1 MTASSA
7 RTYRI
12 AAVAGSAILLL
23 IVLSAIMSGCKSA
36 PQRISER
43 AVAIRETASS
53 SRDRFQ
59 EAGIRAGVAE
69 QDEIISLAN
78 GISVDATQVD
88 PTEPWWLPM
97 VEYGAIAAILLAIVA
112 ILWQTGIGS
121 AIRAAVGWLP
131 RKSVN
136 AAKLLHEAVDQ
147 EHETSVR
154 EAVAALRVMDP
165 ALDAAY
171 RRLRNDPGDD

>member
-1 MTASSA
+1 VSESAA

-12 AAVAGSAILLL
+12 AMGVGAAIILLL
-23 IVLSAIMSGCKSA
+23 VLTAMIGCKSA

-43 AVAIRETASS
+43 AVEIRETAQSS
-53 SRDRFQ
+53 KDRFIQAGDPAGKREQ
-59 EAGIRAGVAE
+59 EHIM
-69 QDEIISLAN
+69 SLAN
-78 GISVDATQVD
+78 EISVDSTLVD
-88 PTEPWWLPM
+88 PTEPWWLPL
-97 VEYGAIAAILLAIVA
+97 VEYGVVAAILLAIVA
-112 ILWQTGIGS
+112 ILWQTGIGTAMRS
-121 AIRAAVGWLP
+121 MLGWLP
-131 RKSVN
+131 RKSVS

-171 RRLRNDPGDD
+171 RRIRNDPGND

>member
-1 MTASSA
+1 VSESAA

-12 AAVAGSAILLL
+12 AMGVGAAIILLL
-23 IVLSAIMSGCKSA
+23 VLTAMLGCKSA

-43 AVAIRETASS
+43 AVEIRETAQSS
-53 SRDRFQ
+53 KDRFIQAGDPAGKREQ
-59 EAGIRAGVAE
+59 EH
-69 QDEIISLAN
+69 IISLAN
-78 GISVDATQVD
+78 EISVDSTQVD

-112 ILWQTGIGS
+112 ILWQTGIGTAMRS
-121 AIRAAVGWLP
+121 MLGWLP
-131 RKSVN
+131 RKSVS

-171 RRLRNDPGDD
+171 RRIRNDPGND

>member
-1 MTASSA
+1 VSESAA

-12 AAVAGSAILLL
+12 AMGVGAAIILLL
-23 IVLSAIMSGCKSA
+23 VLTAMIGCKSA

-43 AVAIRETASS
+43 AVEIRETAQSS
-53 SRDRFQ
+53 KDRFIQAGDPAGKREQ
-59 EAGIRAGVAE
+59 EH
-69 QDEIISLAN
+69 IISLAN
-78 GISVDATQVD
+78 EISVDSTQVD
-88 PTEPWWLPM
+88 PTEPWWLSM
-97 VEYGAIAAILLAIVA
+97 VEYGAIAAILLAVVA
-112 ILWQTGIGS
+112 ILWQTGIGTAMRS
-121 AIRAAVGWLP
+121 MLGWLP
-131 RKSVN
+131 RKSVS

-171 RRLRNDPGDD
+171 RRIRNDSGDD

>member
-1 MTASSA
+1 VSESAA

-12 AAVAGSAILLL
+12 AMGVGAAIILLL
-23 IVLSAIMSGCKSA
+23 VLTAMLGCKSA

-43 AVAIRETASS
+43 AVEIRETAQSS
-53 SRDRFQ
+53 KDRFIQAGDPAGKREQ
-59 EAGIRAGVAE
+59 ER
-69 QDEIISLAN
+69 IISLAN
-78 GISVDATQVD
+78 EISVDSTQVD

-112 ILWQTGIGS
+112 ILWQTGIGTAMRS
-121 AIRAAVGWLP
+121 MLGWLP
-131 RKSVN
+131 RKSVS

-171 RRLRNDPGDD
+171 RRIRNDSGDD

>member
-1 MTASSA
+1 VSAA

-12 AAVAGSAILLL
+12 AAAAGAAIILLL
-23 IVLSAIMSGCKSA
+23 VLSAVLGCKSA

-43 AVAIRETASS
+43 AVEIRETAQSS
-53 SRDRFQ
+53 KDRFVQAGDPAGKREQ
-59 EAGIRAGVAE
+59 EHIMA
-69 QDEIISLAN
+69 LAN
-78 GISVDATQVD
+78 DISVDATQVD

-112 ILWQTGIGS
+112 ILWQTGIGA
-121 AIRAAVGWLP
+121 AIRSMLGWLP
-131 RKSVN
+131 RKSVS

-171 RRLRNDPGDD
+171 RRIRNAPGDD

>member
-1 MTASSA
+1 VSESAA

-12 AAVAGSAILLL
+12 AMGVGAAIILLL
-23 IVLSAIMSGCKSA
+23 VLTAMLGCKSA
-36 PQRISER
+36 PQRISEH
-43 AVAIRETASS
+43 AVEIRETAQSS
-53 SRDRFQ
+53 KDRFIQAGDPAGKREQ
-59 EAGIRAGVAE
+59 EH
-69 QDEIISLAN
+69 IISLAN
-78 GISVDATQVD
+78 EISVDSTQVD

-112 ILWQTGIGS
+112 ILWQTGIGTAMRS
-121 AIRAAVGWLP
+121 MLGWLP
-131 RKSVN
+131 RKSVS

-147 EHETSVR
+147 EHETSLR

-171 RRLRNDPGDD
+171 RRIRNDSGDD

>member
-1 MTASSA
+1 MSAA

-12 AAVAGSAILLL
+12 AAAAGAAIILLL
-23 IVLSAIMSGCKSA
+23 VLSAVLGCKSA

-43 AVAIRETASS
+43 AVEIRETAQSS
-53 SRDRFQ
+53 KDRFVQAGDPAGKREQ
-59 EAGIRAGVAE
+59 EHIMA
-69 QDEIISLAN
+69 LAN
-78 GISVDATQVD
+78 DISVDATQVD

-112 ILWQTGIGS
+112 ILWQTGIGA
-121 AIRAAVGWLP
+121 AIRSMLGWLP
-131 RKSVN
+131 RKSVS

-171 RRLRNDPGDD
+171 RRIRNAPGDD

>member
-1 MTASSA
+1 MSESAA

-12 AAVAGSAILLL
+12 AMGVGAAIILLL
-23 IVLSAIMSGCKSA
+23 VLTAMIGCKSA

-43 AVAIRETASS
+43 AVEIRETAQSS
-53 SRDRFQ
+53 KDRFIQAGDLAGKREQ
-59 EAGIRAGVAE
+59 EHIM
-69 QDEIISLAN
+69 SLAN
-78 GISVDATQVD
+78 EISVDSTLVD
-88 PTEPWWLPM
+88 PTEPWWLPL
-97 VEYGAIAAILLAIVA
+97 VEYGVVAAILLAIVA
-112 ILWQTGIGS
+112 ILWQTGIGTAMRS
-121 AIRAAVGWLP
+121 MLGWLP
-131 RKSVN
+131 RKSVS

-171 RRLRNDPGDD
+171 RRIRNDPGND

>member
-1 MTASSA
+1 VSESVA

-12 AAVAGSAILLL
+12 AMGVGAAIILLL
-23 IVLSAIMSGCKSA
+23 VLTAMLGCKSA

-43 AVAIRETASS
+43 AVEIRETAQSS
-53 SRDRFQ
+53 KDRFIQAGDPAGKREQ
-59 EAGIRAGVAE
+59 EH
-69 QDEIISLAN
+69 IISLAN
-78 GISVDATQVD
+78 EISVDSTQVD

-97 VEYGAIAAILLAIVA
+97 VEYGAIAAILLAIVM
-112 ILWQTGIGS
+112 ILWQTGIGTAMRS
-121 AIRAAVGWLP
+121 MLGWLP
-131 RKSVN
+131 RKSVS

-147 EHETSVR
+147 EHETSLR

-171 RRLRNDPGDD
+171 RRIRNDSGDD

>member
-1 MTASSA
+1 VSDSDA

-12 AAVAGSAILLL
+12 AIGAGAAIILLL
-23 IVLSAIMSGCKSA
+23 VLTAMIGCKSA

-43 AVAIRETASS
+43 AVEIRETAQS
-53 SRDRFQ
+53 SRDRFIHAGDPAGKREQ
-59 EAGIRAGVAE
+59 EH
-69 QDEIISLAN
+69 IISLAN
-78 GISVDATQVD
+78 EISVDSTQVD
-88 PTEPWWLPM
+88 PTEPWWLSM
-97 VEYGAIAAILLAIVA
+97 VEYGTIAAILLAIVA
-112 ILWQTGIGS
+112 ILWQTGIGTAMRS
-121 AIRAAVGWLP
+121 MLGWLP
-131 RKSVN
+131 RKSVS

-171 RRLRNDPGDD
+171 RRIRNDPGNS